1 MELLVLLL
9 ALLAVNAA
17 LLLGWGAD
25 SREPGYSWDPGAPS
39 ASRTASAQPA
49 PTSPAVTRTS

>member
-25 SREPGYSWDPGAPS
+25 SREPGYSWDPGVAH
-39 ASRTASAQPA
+39 RD
-49 PTSPAVTRTS
+49 